1 MGITDKILL
10 KKLHEKDVIKINIK
24 GISTTFHVSCFHFSQ
39 AYVEYAQLE
48 QNFAVSVTAEQ
59 KNQPFLLE
67 DGARSVVSV
76 LTYLVE
82 YSFKTVEIKRC
93 WIHTVTQ

>member
-24 GISTTFHVSCFHFSQ
+24 GISTTLSVVLLMFHVSCFHFSH

-76 LTYLVE
+76 LTYLV
-82 YSFKTVEIKRC
+82 F
-93 WIHTVTQ
+93 